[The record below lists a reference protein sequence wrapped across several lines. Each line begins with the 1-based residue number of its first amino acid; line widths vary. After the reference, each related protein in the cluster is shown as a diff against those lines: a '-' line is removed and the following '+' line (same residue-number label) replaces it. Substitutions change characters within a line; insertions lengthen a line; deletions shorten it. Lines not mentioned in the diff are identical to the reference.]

1 MLMYPRCPQP
11 ANALPPPQRAWQ
23 RMLAARIR
31 PGWPL
36 VTLTS
41 LLALLLSL
49 FSVSSAQAD
58 SPRQDSA
65 LPIADVLSLARS
77 QAAIPAGARLEVE
90 AGQLDP
96 RLRLASCNRIQAYL
110 PAGVKP
116 WGRTRVGLR
125 CTDGPVAWNVYL
137 PVTVRVWGQ
146 AVVTAG
152 SLPAETVLSAADL
165 RLSEV
170 DLAEQPSPAC
180 TSMAELIGRRVA
192 RALPPGAT
200 LRADSLRA
208 RQWFAAGDT
217 VRVITQGTG
226 FAVSSEAQAMSP
238 GLEGQPARLR
248 TESGRILSAWPVG
261 ERRAEVRM

>member
-1 MLMYPRCPQP
+1 MYPRCPQP
-11 ANALPPPQRAWQ
+11 ATALPPPERARRRW
-23 RMLAARIR
+23 LDARR
-31 PGWPL
+31 RLGWPL
-36 VTLTS
+36 VS
-41 LLALLLSL
+41 LLALLCSL
-49 FSVSSAQAD
+49 FSISSAQAD
-58 SPRQDSA
+58 SAPHDNRA
-65 LPIADVLSLARS
+65 LPLADVLSLA
-77 QAAIPAGARLEVE
+77 QAQASLPAGARLEIE
-90 AGQLDP
+90 TGQLDP
-96 RLRLASCNRIQAYL
+96 RLRLAPCNHIQAYL

-146 AVVTAG
+146 AVITAT
-152 SLPAETVLSAADL
+152 SLPADSVISAADL

-170 DLAEQPSPAC
+170 DLAEQASPAY
-180 TSMAELIGRRVA
+180 TSAAELIGRRVA

-217 VRVITQGTG
+217 VSVITQGTG
-226 FAVSSEAQAMSP
+226 FAVSAEARAMSP
-238 GLEGQPARLR
+238 GLEGQPTRLR

-261 ERRAEVRM
+261 ERRAEIRM